1 MAHRIRRN
9 PAALGVTALA
19 ILFVSLG
26 VSFSHAQAPAK
37 APDADKIL
45 ERYVAA
51 TGGRAAYDK
60 LQNSVS
66 KATLDI
72 PSVGIT
78 IDLMVYSA
86 RPNKFRSIAQSPAI
100 GSIERGTDGKIF
112 WEKSIM
118 QGARILEGEE
128 LADALREA
136 AFEGLAYWRT
146 IYDSVA
152 VAGVDTVAGS
162 LCDKVVMKAKGGK
175 PRTLF
180 FDQKSGLI
188 TKTQSI
194 ASTQMGDI
202 PIDAFVSDYRK
213 VGGVLQAYKTVMS
226 IMGQERVITAA
237 SIEYNA
243 SIPDSIFTIP
253 AEVQA
258 LLKK

>member
-1 MAHRIRRN
+1 MTHRTRRG

-19 ILFVSLG
+19 VLFVSLG
-26 VSFSHAQAPAK
+26 ISFSHAQAPAK
-37 APDADKIL
+37 APEADKIL
-45 ERYVAA
+45 ERYVEA

-78 IDLMVYSA
+78 IDLTVFSA

-100 GSIERGTDGKIF
+100 GTIERGTDGKIF
-112 WEKSIM
+112 WERSTM

-128 LADALREA
+128 FVDALREA
-136 AFEGLAYWRT
+136 AFEGIVYWRT

-162 LCDKVVMKAKGGK
+162 LCDKIVMKAKGSK
-175 PRTLF
+175 PRALF

-194 ASTQMGDI
+194 ALTQMGDI
-202 PIDAFVSDYRK
+202 SIDAFVGDYRE
-213 VGGVLQAYKTVMS
+213 VDGVLQAHKTVMS
-226 IMGQERVITAA
+226 IMGQERVITAT
-237 SIEYNA
+237 SIEYNT
-243 SIPDSIFTIP
+243 SIPDSIFAIP

>member
-9 PAALGVTALA
+9 PAALGVIALA
-19 ILFVSLG
+19 VLFVSLG
-26 VSFSHAQAPAK
+26 ASFPHAQAPAK

-45 ERYVAA
+45 ERYVTA

-152 VAGVDTVAGS
+152 VAGVDTVTGS

-202 PIDAFVSDYRK
+202 PIDAFVSDYRE

-226 IMGQERVITAA
+226 IMGQERVITAT

-243 SIPDSIFTIP
+243 SIPDSIFAIP